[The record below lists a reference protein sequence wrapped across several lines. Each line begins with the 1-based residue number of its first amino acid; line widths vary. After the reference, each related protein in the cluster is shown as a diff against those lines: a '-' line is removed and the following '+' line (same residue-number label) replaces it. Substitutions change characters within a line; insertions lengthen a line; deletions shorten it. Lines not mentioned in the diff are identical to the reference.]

1 MFDVHKF
8 LFAGLHFDVKCNEL
22 CSRHLKN
29 EWKKKTLIITISKK
43 SQLVT

>member
-1 MFDVHKF
+1 MFDVYEF
-8 LFAGLHFDVKCNEL
+8 LFAGLHFEVNCNEL

-29 EWKKKTLIITISKK
+29 EWKKTLTITVRKK